1 MITTAF
7 YIRRDTR
14 PRVSVSAMLQK
25 TWLHR
30 RWRRPGDLWCR
41 SFPTKALFAP
51 AGKSEGDSVP
61 PAQSIGG
68 SAPAAIIRPRLLDL
82 IFCSPPQKTNTLQ
95 RRRNIV
101 AAAVLSHPGRAV
113 GPYTIRAQRKKSL
126 VVIDHYRPVTEQFPL
141 KPGVGGFS
149 DAAGCREQI
158 GLPIHR
164 HGAAGRQI
172 DHRSVH
178 QLLGLLI
185 PLEGAAGLMEIEQ
198 PAIVA
203 HRRLQRPH
211 DILVCTGIAYIGVQ
225 FRKFHKATSSLFP
238 YYNKLR
244 PFSRCR

>member
-1 MITTAF
+1 
-7 YIRRDTR
+7 
-14 PRVSVSAMLQK
+14 MLQ
-25 TWLHR
+25 
-30 RWRRPGDLWCR
+30 
-41 SFPTKALFAP
+41 
-51 AGKSEGDSVP
+51 AGKNLCRGNRPDCIFRAPFQNADAPQRDGNVIV
-61 PAQSIGG
+61 QTML
-68 SAPAAIIRPRLLDL
+68 SA
-82 IFCSPPQKTNTLQ
+82 
-95 RRRNIV
+95 
-101 AAAVLSHPGRAV
+101 PGRAV
-113 GPYTIRAQRKKSL
+113 GPYTIRAQRQKSL

-149 DAAGCREQI
+149 GAAGCREQI

-164 HGAAGRQI
+164 HGADGRQI

-185 PLEGAAGLMEIEQ
+185 PLEGAAGLMDIEQ
-198 PAIVA
+198 PSILA